1 MSSEDKQRTSFGLE
15 VIVQEMS
22 VCQWLHRQQHIKG
35 RLWKVER
42 CHNPTRCLSKH
53 GQRLTPLAQPFKAR
67 PWGHTGEAAGAKA
80 LRKPLPSCLPS
91 PSSSKRLQPALFAL
105 SRTTWLRESNRE
117 DQNHTHSPGTNSR
130 RKELTLTDELAH
142 ARNNNPTHPPNPWRS
157 EWASRVGEW
166 RY

>member
-1 MSSEDKQRTSFGLE
+1 MVSLTIKSFSLGSVCQAEAKPTSSEDKQRTSFGLE

-67 PWGHTGEAAGAKA
+67 PWGHTGETAGAKA

-105 SRTTWLRESNRE
+105 SRTIWLRESNRE
-117 DQNHTHSPGTNSR
+117 DQNHTYSPGTNSR
-130 RKELTLTDELAH
+130 EEGINIDRWISTYKEQ
-142 ARNNNPTHPPNPWRS
+142 
-157 EWASRVGEW
+157 
-166 RY
+166 